1 MNRILKNIFVR
12 NWGLKLFSLILA
24 LVLWFTIIP
33 DEMMSF
39 EQTLTVPLELIHKPS
54 WMETVE
60 RPPATIEV
68 TIKAPNRL
76 YDLITT
82 DSVRVRLDLTTA
94 SVEQTE
100 YPITINMI
108 SLPQGAEVMQIFPS
122 QVMVKLERSKE
133 VLLDVEP
140 TLVGQLPENLEFVRW
155 EVIPSQVS
163 VTGPESRVKETDKVR
178 TNPIDLSSL
187 TESIVMEA
195 DVILPPNQDLRLT
208 SLGTKL
214 RVRIIVREKDE
225 EDPPAP
231 KKKKESL

>member
-108 SLPQGAEVMQIFPS
+108 SLPQGAEVIQIFPS
-122 QVMVKLERSKE
+122 QVKMRMERSKE
-133 VLLDVEP
+133 VLLDVELS
-140 TLVGQLPENLEFVRW
+140 LVGQLPDNLERVRY
-155 EVIPSQVS
+155 EVIPNQVS
-163 VTGPESRVKETDKVR
+163 VTGPESRMTETDKVR
-178 TNPIDLSSL
+178 TNPIDLSSI
-187 TESIVMEA
+187 TGSIEMDA
-195 DVILPPNQDLRLT
+195 DVILPNSDLRLT
-208 SLGTKL
+208 SLGTEL
-214 RVRIIVREKDE
+214 RVRIIVSEKTE

>member
-12 NWGLKLFSLILA
+12 NWGLKLFSLVLA

-76 YDLITT
+76 YDLITP
-82 DSVRVRLDLTTA
+82 DSVRVRLDQSTA

-108 SLPQGAEVMQIFPS
+108 SLPQGAEVIQIFPS
-122 QVMVKLERSKE
+122 QVKMRMERSKE

-140 TLVGQLPENLEFVRW
+140 KLVGQLPDNLELVRY

-163 VTGPESRVKETDKVR
+163 VTGPESRMKETDKVR

-187 TESIVMEA
+187 TGSIEVGA
-195 DVILPPNQDLRLT
+195 DVILPNSDLRLT
-208 SLGTKL
+208 SLGTEL
-214 RVRIIVREKDE
+214 RVRIIVSEKTE

-231 KKKKESL
+231 TKKKISL